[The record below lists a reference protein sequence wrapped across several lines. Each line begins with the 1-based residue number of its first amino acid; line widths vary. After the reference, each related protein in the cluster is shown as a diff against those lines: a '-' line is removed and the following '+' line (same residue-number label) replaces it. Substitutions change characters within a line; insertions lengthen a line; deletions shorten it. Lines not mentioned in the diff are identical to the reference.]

1 MARPDK
7 LVIVNDAELRTKYG
21 AGFADIEAALADL
34 IAADAARDLVTQVLA
49 IDKAAD
55 MRQVGGRPVGGPADE
70 RGAKAA
76 VDAAFKTLTPDYI
89 LLLDG
94 PDVVPHIRLSAIAGL
109 NDDDLDIPSD
119 LPYACGGGWS
129 RDAARYLNITRVVGR
144 LPASPG
150 TSDPGELVALI
161 NHAVQHV
168 PLPIAAFAEPFAI
181 SASVWMSSTQTS
193 VNTTFGP
200 GFAVDAAPPATH
212 PGIDRELGR
221 RSHFINCHGAQASDE
236 FYGQAG
242 DAYPMA
248 MKSDRVTGR
257 VSGGAIVAA
266 ECCYGAEL
274 YDHVALGA
282 PKPIC
287 MTYLE
292 GGAAAYV
299 GSTNIAYGPAAG
311 NGQADLVTQNFLKYC
326 LEGASAGRA
335 LLQARQEFVRTQVM
349 SQADNLKT
357 IAQFLLLGDPSC
369 HPCAVATPPRTGPG
383 DAEGAAAAFQA
394 ASDPNAA
401 RKARRLALGGEG
413 RAAASSAT
421 RAAGRGKIPEEV
433 AQRLR
438 DLAEARGMPGHTL
451 QVFDVTGGPAYKAA
465 SKVLGETRKIA
476 VVADKQRREGL
487 KTPRFRVMFAQIVGG
502 RIVRVSESESR

>member
-7 LVIVNDAELRTKYG
+7 LVIINDAALRAKYG
-21 AGFADIEAALADL
+21 AGFAGIEAALADL
-34 IAADAARDLVTQVLA
+34 VAADEARGLVTQVLA
-49 IDKAAD
+49 IDKAAE
-55 MRQVGGRPVGGPADE
+55 MRRVGGHPVGGPADE

-94 PDVVPHIRLSAIAGL
+94 PDVVPHIRLSAIAEL

-119 LPYACGGGWS
+119 LPYASGGGWS

-150 TSDPGELVALI
+150 TQDPGELVTLI
-161 NHAVQHV
+161 NHAIQHV
-168 PLPIAAFAEPFAI
+168 PLPIEAFTEPFAI

-193 VNTTFGP
+193 VNATFGP

-212 PGIDRELGR
+212 PGIDRRLDR
-221 RSHFINCHGAQASDE
+221 QSHFINCHGAQASDE
-236 FYGQAG
+236 FYGQEG
-242 DAYPMA
+242 NVYPVA
-248 MKSDRVTGR
+248 MKSDRIAGQ
-257 VSGGAIVAA
+257 VSRGAIVAA
-266 ECCYGAEL
+266 ECCFGAEL
-274 YDHVALGA
+274 YDHVGLGA
-282 PKPIC
+282 AKPIC

-299 GSTNIAYGPAAG
+299 GSTNVAYGPASG
-311 NGQADLVTQNFLKYC
+311 NGQADLITQNFLGYC
-326 LEGASAGRA
+326 LGGASAGRA

-369 HPCAVATPPRTGPG
+369 HPCAMAAPPPTGAD

-394 ASDPNAA
+394 ASDPAAA
-401 RKARRLALGGEG
+401 RKARRVALGGEG

-421 RAAGRGKIPEEV
+421 RAAGRSTAPDAVVK
-433 AQRLR
+433 RLL
-438 DLAEARGMPGHTL
+438 DLAAARDMPGPL
-451 QVFDVTGGPAYKAA
+451 QIFDVTGGPAYKAA
-465 SKVLGETRKIA
+465 SKALDGSRQIA
-476 VVADKQRREGL
+476 VVADKQLRKGL
-487 KTPRFRVMFAQIVGG
+487 VTPRYRVMFAQIIDG